1 MVCERLTHVNGI
13 NAFDNL
19 NSLSS
24 LRPLSV
30 SSQLLDFPKRH
41 LHRCT
46 SFLAIFFL
54 IIIIIIIII
63 NIT

>member
-1 MVCERLTHVNGI
+1 MV
-13 NAFDNL
+13 DNL

-24 LRPLSV
+24 LWPLSV

-41 LHRCT
+41 LYRRA

-63 NIT
+63 IINIT

>member
-1 MVCERLTHVNGI
+1 MI
-13 NAFDNL
+13 DNL

-41 LHRCT
+41 LHRRA

-54 IIIIIIIII
+54 ITIIIIIIMVII
-63 NIT
+63 TIITSL

>member
-1 MVCERLTHVNGI
+1 MV
-13 NAFDNL
+13 DNL
-19 NSLSS
+19 NSLSR
-24 LRPLSV
+24 LWPLSV

-54 IIIIIIIII
+54 IIIIIIIINN
-63 NIT
+63 NITSL

>member
-1 MVCERLTHVNGI
+1 MV
-13 NAFDNL
+13 DNL

-24 LRPLSV
+24 LWPLSV

-41 LHRCT
+41 LHRRA

-54 IIIIIIIII
+54 IIIIINIITTTINN
-63 NIT
+63 NITSL